1 MDIRFEKREHLQEK
15 PDQKNLGFGK
25 HFTDYMF
32 VMDWNKRSRGIS
44 QNDFH
49 AGDGLGQRAG
59 MA

>member
-32 VMDWNKRSRGIS
+32 
-44 QNDFH
+44 H
-49 AGDGLGQRAG
+49 GLGQRAG

>member
-32 VMDWNKRSRGIS
+32 VQLPVYLDSIVIV
-44 QNDFH
+44 
-49 AGDGLGQRAG
+49 
-59 MA
+59 